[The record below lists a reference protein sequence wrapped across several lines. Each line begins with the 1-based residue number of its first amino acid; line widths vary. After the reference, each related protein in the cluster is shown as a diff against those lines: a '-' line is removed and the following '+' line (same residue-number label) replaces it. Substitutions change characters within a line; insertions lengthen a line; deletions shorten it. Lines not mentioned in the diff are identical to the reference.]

1 MARYTCS
8 FTVSLTMQNL
18 HECLVELFSK
28 CQCEVIYDTADYIMA
43 RELPGQVPFAKLVTV
58 EGLIDKSRPVGDNVR
73 LNFVVKNEELPLQTN
88 NHCFQMFD
96 MVKKAIADTY
106 NWQLIDLV
114 SS

>member
-18 HECLVELFSK
+18 HECLVNLFS
-28 CQCEVIYDTADYIMA
+28 QCNCDVIYDTADYIMA
-43 RELPGQVPFAKLVTV
+43 RETPGKISFAKLVTV

-73 LNFVVKNEELPLQTN
+73 INLVVKNEELPLQSN

-96 MVKKAIADTY
+96 MVKKAIVDNY
-106 NWQLIDLV
+106 HWELVDLV